1 MSDTT
6 EQTNEK
12 AKEMRRF
19 IGRLAYYA
27 TPIYRSLQE
36 RNQEDEW
43 FSPLTR
49 FMLDVIHTFCIHE
62 GVIVAGIPNDPMTVN
77 DTEIMPY
84 GANFYLLGRRVEEC
98 FHEHGNGRSFPE
110 FARTSEDFDDVVREA
125 LASGNGFEIGFLIL
139 SGESN
144 TRVFEL

>member
-43 FSPLTR
+43 FPPLTR
-49 FMLDVIHTFCIHE
+49 FMLDVILRFQSR
-62 GVIVAGIPNDPMTVN
+62 G
-77 DTEIMPY
+77 
-84 GANFYLLGRRVEEC
+84 
-98 FHEHGNGRSFPE
+98 
-110 FARTSEDFDDVVREA
+110 
-125 LASGNGFEIGFLIL
+125 
-139 SGESN
+139 
-144 TRVFEL
+144 VFECINLHASY